1 MARPQMRI
9 DELSPERLRKLSPYE
24 IQQRKEQEK
33 KMQKHQSNI
42 KKAKKVTNVTI
53 KKYLMSIINEDVE
66 LSDIEIIV
74 PLINELHFIEEVISS
89 IKDDIVE
96 NGVIDAMRTKN
107 PLLSEYGS
115 LLKQKA
121 LIIDKITKALNNK
134 VQSQEST
141 PEASISDL
149 LNQFEIM
156 EV

>member
-1 MARPQMRI
+1 MARPQKKI
-9 DELSPERLRKLSPYE
+9 DDLSAERLRKLSPFD

-33 KMQKHQSNI
+33 RMNKHQSNI
-42 KKAKKVTNVTI
+42 KKAKKITNVTI
-53 KKYLMSIINEDVE
+53 KKYLKNIINDDVE
-66 LSDIEIIV
+66 LSDIEIIL
-74 PLINELHFIEEVISS
+74 PLINELHFIEEVIIS

-121 LIIDKITKALNNK
+121 LIIDKIRKALVK
-134 VQSQEST
+134 KIQSKEST

>member
-53 KKYLMSIINEDVE
+53 KKYLKSIINEDVE